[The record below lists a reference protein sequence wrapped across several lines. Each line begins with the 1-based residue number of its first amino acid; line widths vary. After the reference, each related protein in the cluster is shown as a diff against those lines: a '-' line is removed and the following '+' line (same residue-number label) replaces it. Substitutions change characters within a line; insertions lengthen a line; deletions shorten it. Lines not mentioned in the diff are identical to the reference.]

1 MTSPSFRLSRKQITA
16 IGKST
21 HALNVWY
28 GSVSSGKT
36 LAWLIMM
43 LAEIK
48 QAGQHGA
55 IVIAGKTLDTVY
67 QNIFYPL
74 MTEPIFATAAPYIH
88 YTRRNPT
95 AKIFGREVM
104 VIGVNDKGAE
114 GRIRGGT
121 FQLLFYDELTL
132 CPQNVWEM
140 LWSRMRA
147 TGNPKPPRVFA
158 TTNPATPA
166 HYLKTDYIDK
176 PVQTDTYAELFTMED
191 NPGLTREYI
200 ERMYASYSGL
210 FYRRMIQGEWVSAEG
225 AVFESWNPDV
235 MVTPRAEG
243 TVLAVGIDYGTNH
256 PTAGYALTVTD
267 DGLQLSHEWSPQ
279 TNNMGGRTRLTDMEL
294 ADSLEE
300 WLAELPNQPKGIYL
314 DPAAAS
320 FKEELYRRR
329 LNVAAAKNKV
339 VDGIRTLDSLFT
351 NGVLTVAEDC
361 PRLIN
366 EIPGYRWD
374 PKATENGKDAPIKE
388 EDDHCFTADTLVPTT
403 RGLLHIVDVRPGDL
417 ALTRD
422 GFRMVTACGMTKP
435 EADTIT
441 IEYGGRKLSG
451 TANHPMW
458 VVGQGWTPLGD
469 IEEGDELLQW
479 NETLSPI
486 EGLSSTATQ
495 TPTGARTASTTAQGL
510 ATGNE
515 EWSTCT
521 EKSGKMPTVLT
532 PSQTGITSTIKTAIP
547 STMTQAIS
555 HCYRTGS
562 TNNTTCV
569 NAGAMTSGE
578 LSVNSTSPALTLK
591 RLSGTAQ
598 KPGLNGTVNTVNS
611 HGSIGNTGRK
621 NATTAVGTSKLV
633 TVDSGT
639 ETSSAQTSARARG
652 DEQLALMMNNAPAN
666 YAELSSLSASTAKP
680 AVAPVRVQRVYAGK
694 NEPVFN
700 LTVDGNHEFI
710 ANGLVVHNCDAARY
724 AVFSSRQFWVRHVEA
739 MRDRTSA
746 GPIM

>member
-1 MTSPSFRLSRKQITA
+1 MGTMTSPSFRLSRKQITA

-166 HYLKTDYIDK
+166 HYLKTDYIDN

-225 AVFESWNPDV
+225 AVFESWDPDV

-243 TVLAVGIDYGTNH
+243 TVLAVGVDYGTNH

-279 TNNMGGRTRLTDMEL
+279 TNGMGGRTRLTDMEL

-300 WLAELPNQPKGIYL
+300 WLGELPNQPKAIYL

-329 LNVAAAKNKV
+329 LTVAAAKNKV

-351 NGVLTVAEDC
+351 NGALTVAEDC

-458 VVGQGWTPLGD
+458 VVGQGWTPLGE

-479 NETLSPI
+479 NELF
-486 EGLSSTATQ
+486 
-495 TPTGARTASTTAQGL
+495 
-510 ATGNE
+510 
-515 EWSTCT
+515 
-521 EKSGKMPTVLT
+521 
-532 PSQTGITSTIKTAIP
+532 
-547 STMTQAIS
+547 
-555 HCYRTGS
+555 
-562 TNNTTCV
+562 
-569 NAGAMTSGE
+569 
-578 LSVNSTSPALTLK
+578 
-591 RLSGTAQ
+591 
-598 KPGLNGTVNTVNS
+598 
-611 HGSIGNTGRK
+611 
-621 NATTAVGTSKLV
+621 
-633 TVDSGT
+633 DSGV
-639 ETSSAQTSARARG
+639 G
-652 DEQLALMMNNAPAN
+652 NAPAN

-724 AVFSSRQFWVRHVEA
+724 AVFSSRQFWMRHVEA
-739 MRDRTSA
+739 MRDRAPADT
-746 GPIM
+746 II